1 MKHHKLSHVRVI
13 TLGYLIMIL
22 LGTALLMLPCAT
34 RSGNSADPVTALFT
48 ATSASCVTGL
58 VLHDTA
64 TYWSLFGQLVILVLI
79 QIGGLGFMTIA
90 IFFFRLISKKSS
102 LRERAVMA
110 ESINTTH
117 MGDFSSLVRKIII
130 GTIALE
136 STGGILLA
144 LHFVRQPDF
153 GFLKGVYYG
162 FFHAISAFCNAGFD
176 LMGGCDSFTLL
187 SDSALVNAV
196 LITLIV
202 IGGIGFLVWDDITA
216 CHFRFKKFSLH
227 TKTVLTVTAVLI
239 LGGALLLFVFE
250 HNNTGKGKPVSEEI
264 WVALF
269 GSVTARTAGFNT
281 VDTAALSSASKLI
294 TIILMFI
301 GGSSGSTAGGVKT
314 TTVAVVLIF
323 LIAGM
328 RGQDNIHFYKRRIRD
343 DALRKSVIII
353 STNLMLLLFGA
364 TVLCAVQG
372 FSITDAVFETTSAIS
387 TVGMTTGV
395 TRDLNLVSKLVIIF
409 LMYCGRVGSISFG
422 ISLFERRK
430 PPVSYPEES
439 VTVG

>member
-1 MKHHKLSHVRVI
+1 MKHRRLSHVRVI

-34 RSGNSADPVTALFT
+34 RAGVSAGPVTALFT

-58 VLHDTA
+58 VLQDTV

-90 IFFFRLISKKSS
+90 IFFFRIVSKKAS

-110 ESINTTH
+110 ESINTTK
-117 MGDFSSLVRKIII
+117 MGDFSRLVRKIII

-136 STGGILLA
+136 SVGGILLST
-144 LHFVRQPDF
+144 HFVRQPNL

-176 LMGGCDSFTLL
+176 LMGDYSSFTSL
-187 SDSALVNAV
+187 SGNVLVNAV

-202 IGGIGFLVWDDITA
+202 VGGIGFLVWDDITA
-216 CHFRFKKFSLH
+216 CRFKFKKFSLH
-227 TKTVLTVTAVLI
+227 TKTVLTVTAILI

-250 HNNTGKGKPVSEEI
+250 HNNTGVGKPVGEEI
-264 WVALF
+264 LAALF

-314 TTVAVVLIF
+314 TTVAVILIF

-353 STNLMLLLFGA
+353 STNLLLLIFGA
-364 TVLCAVQG
+364 TVLCAVQD
-372 FSITDAVFETTSAIS
+372 FSITAAVFETASAIG
-387 TVGMTTGV
+387 TVGMTTGI
-395 TRDLNLVSKLVIIF
+395 TRDLNLVSELVIIF